1 MVQSNGKPQ
10 NGDGKGYTPEVEFE
24 YLDADVWIEEK
35 PDGSKK
41 VSYTEEVLDAI
52 EDEESD
58 DSSKND

>member
-1 MVQSNGKPQ
+1 MVQSNGKSQ
-10 NGDGKGYTPEVEFE
+10 NRDAKGYTPEVEFE

-35 PDGSKK
+35 SDGSKK